1 MEIISDKSCFKVVLD
16 SKDFK
21 FWNKIESNFIQICK
35 DKKGTHTIQKMVD
48 LATLPEE
55 EEFFEVALQGEV
67 AKLAVD
73 QQGTHIIQKIIVS
86 FAEQK

>member
-1 MEIISDKSCFKVVLD
+1 
-16 SKDFK
+16 
-21 FWNKIESNFIQICK
+21 
-35 DKKGTHTIQKMVD
+35 MVD

-86 FAEQK
+86 FAEKNKQFIFNEITKGFMLVSSTSHGL